1 MLSRMLAVFLGVSS
15 VMGQCP
21 NHPHLDL
28 CPAST
33 TAADSDVNRGGRNSA
48 WMALALPLLATRPS
62 FVTAVVT
69 LVAATGADAQSPG
82 MNCGDIRTFYQAQS
96 CCGESERA
104 LEFSSSEGSSFS
116 SSVCESGSPV
126 GVCHCEK
133 AMQLLSQVDGV
144 QFPVEFC
151 AHMAAVKPVGF
162 HDQPICEAS
171 DAGNNAAYLVDGMAG
186 NTNFPHGNIKVLATV
201 GEVDPTTGSMLTG
214 VPDGLGAYLKDAST
228 VRLVYQSEAY
238 GQLVTSNPE
247 SFPWV
252 VNSKSASFTGSHI
265 HYIDYDRSMLASFM
279 DDDAPSKA
287 QGMVKG
293 AGNAVSK
300 AYNLKRELVGPR
312 NRTGDGLQPTT
323 SNVHE
328 SNVDVNGNYIVGS
341 TATAPSKADW
351 LMQSLCS
358 AHLEVRHQWGN
369 GMGVEDDLFITNEEW
384 ISYPRDSM
392 PIGLPVHVLNLATGE
407 LWATAAFTL
416 GGHEK
421 VVEVNS
427 GHRDYVAFVPSGYN
441 GAFGLSE
448 DSAVLAARN
457 AAYTRTDGNPYVY
470 PQDIVPTKLYIG
482 KKNTDKDGNA
492 ETTDFMARN
501 GFEYGALYGFAVDC
515 NAVNPSRDS
524 WHKSASAGDTVT
536 GAFYKL
542 RWQAQRGVVEGFEK
556 DGSWEFQDAPEGAP
570 DGWCFWTSD
579 GKDSRGAKTE
589 HVSPDPRGGQR
600 VLQGS
605 TAGYFGIYDFQDLP
619 TLLSSGMPT
628 SIPATYTV
636 HQPESDVVDL
646 IELGGAGLRADGN
659 NQTMM
664 HDRSRDKTTF
674 EDVDGME
681 WIAAANGEDYFV
693 IHEDGGNLY
702 GERKFLA
709 KVGVPMKYFFVAQ
722 SGGSQNTRELAS
734 VSSVAG
740 VHGRATSHEFSGA
753 FDLSG
758 LLRKDAAGNF
768 ELTVGDV
775 TGKKRVLEAATPI
788 NEKIIAV
795 NLQAHSNNAGWA
807 DTFKTDRVAQVLAYK
822 PKVPA

>member
-1 MLSRMLAVFLGVSS
+1 M
-15 VMGQCP
+15 
-21 NHPHLDL
+21 
-28 CPAST
+28 
-33 TAADSDVNRGGRNSA
+33 
-48 WMALALPLLATRPS
+48 
-62 FVTAVVT
+62 
-69 LVAATGADAQSPG
+69 
-82 MNCGDIRTFYQAQS
+82 
-96 CCGESERA
+96 
-104 LEFSSSEGSSFS
+104 
-116 SSVCESGSPV
+116 
-126 GVCHCEK
+126 
-133 AMQLLSQVDGV
+133 
-144 QFPVEFC
+144 
-151 AHMAAVKPVGF
+151 
-162 HDQPICEAS
+162 
-171 DAGNNAAYLVDGMAG
+171 
-186 NTNFPHGNIKVLATV
+186 
-201 GEVDPTTGSMLTG
+201 
-214 VPDGLGAYLKDAST
+214 
-228 VRLVYQSEAY
+228 
-238 GQLVTSNPE
+238 TSNPE

-265 HYIDYDRSMLASFM
+265 HYIDYNRSMLASFM
-279 DDDAPSKA
+279 DDGAPSKA

-674 EDVDGME
+674 EDPTE
-681 WIAAANGEDYFV
+681 Q
-693 IHEDGGNLY
+693 
-702 GERKFLA
+702 RC
-709 KVGVPMKYFFVAQ
+709 
-722 SGGSQNTRELAS
+722 
-734 VSSVAG
+734 
-740 VHGRATSHEFSGA
+740 
-753 FDLSG
+753 
-758 LLRKDAAGNF
+758 
-768 ELTVGDV
+768 
-775 TGKKRVLEAATPI
+775 
-788 NEKIIAV
+788 
-795 NLQAHSNNAGWA
+795 
-807 DTFKTDRVAQVLAYK
+807 
-822 PKVPA
+822 